1 MKILMIGNDESVHGG
16 ITTVINQFR
25 NNDWEKKNFNF
36 KFIPTY
42 KEGNAI
48 KKILFFLIAY
58 LKIFCYC
65 IKNKPNLIHIHMSY
79 KGSFSRA
86 YCIHKLCRALK
97 IKDIIHL
104 HGSEFKKWYD
114 EGCNKKKKEKVKR
127 LLKECNRIIVLGKEW
142 EKRILSIEPSSKT
155 VIVNNTVE
163 VPRDYEKKIKNKSL
177 NILFLG
183 VLIKRKGIFDLISAI
198 SELNKIT
205 DLKDVKFIIAGNGI
219 EDDNIK
225 AKAKELEVEK
235 YIDFTGWIDV
245 EQKKELLKKSHLLIL
260 PSYNEGLPMA
270 ILEAMSYGLPIIA
283 TNVGDIPEAVIPE
296 ENGFL
301 IKPGNIEELV
311 NSILNVIN
319 FKESEWEQ
327 YSENSMK
334 IVKQKFSDVEYFKKI
349 ETIYKTI

>member
-1 MKILMIGNDESVHGG
+1 MIGNDESVHGG

-25 NNDWEKKNFNF
+25 NNDWNKKDINF

-48 KKILFFLIAY
+48 KKVLFFLIAY
-58 LKIFCYC
+58 LKIICYC
-65 IKNKPNLIHIHMSY
+65 IKNRTNIIHIHMSY

-86 YCIHKLCRALK
+86 YCIHKLCRILK

-114 EGCNKKKKEKVKR
+114 EGCNKSKKKKVKR
-127 LLKECNRIIVLGKEW
+127 LLKECSKIIVLGKEW
-142 EKRILSIEPSSKT
+142 EKRILAIEPSSKT

-163 VPRDYEKKIKNKSL
+163 VPINYEKKINYESL

-198 SELNKIT
+198 SELNKKI
-205 DLKDVKFIIAGNGI
+205 DLKDVKFIIAGSGN
-219 EDDNIK
+219 EEENVK
-225 AKAKELEVEK
+225 AKAKELNVDK
-235 YIDFTGWIDV
+235 YIHFTGWIDV
-245 EQKKELLKKSHLLIL
+245 EQKKELLKKSQLLIL

-283 TNVGDIPEAVIPE
+283 TNVGDIPEAVINE

-301 IKPGNIEELV
+301 IEPGNIEMLV
-311 NSILNVIN
+311 DSILNVIN
-319 FKESEWEQ
+319 LTEEEWKQ
-327 YSENSMK
+327 YSENSKK
-334 IVKQKFSDVEYFKKI
+334 IVSQKFSDVEYFKKI